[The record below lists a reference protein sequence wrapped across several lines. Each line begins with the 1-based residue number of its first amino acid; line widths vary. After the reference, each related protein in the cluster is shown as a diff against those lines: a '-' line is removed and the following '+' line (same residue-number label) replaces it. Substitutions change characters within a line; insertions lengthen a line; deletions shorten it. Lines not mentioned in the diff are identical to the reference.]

1 MQRQRTGPFNNAAS
15 AGTGSS
21 GTYVTGT
28 VPLSRTGPE
37 TRPPAA
43 AGGGSTTPAGA
54 AAATTTTTPSNNA
67 ADKPPGSDQDQT
79 VPLAE
84 QPLSNAWVQALAA
97 ANTVNSMNRKRNQY
111 GKKKQHIGVPTR
123 PPRSLF
129 CLTLDNP
136 MRRMCISIVE
146 WKPFEYLILITIFAN
161 CIALAT
167 YTPFPQQDSN
177 DVNRNL
183 EYVEYAF
190 LIIFLIEALLKIC
203 AQGFLFHPG
212 AYLRN
217 GWNILDFL
225 IVAVGVISTILSLRN
240 VENNNFD
247 VKALRAFRVF
257 RPLRLVSGVPSL
269 QVVLNSIFRAM
280 VPLLHIA
287 LLVIFVIIIYAVIGL
302 ELFMEYMHKT
312 CYYKD
317 TTIIAM
323 DDPHPCGSGFKCEDL
338 MENGIN
344 NTDCYEYWEGPN
356 DGITTFDNIGLAMLT
371 VFQCI
376 TMEGWT
382 DIMYDINDGAG
393 WWPFFYFV
401 SLIIIGSFFVLN
413 LVLGVLSGEF
423 SKEREKAKA
432 RGAFQKLRE
441 KQQIEE
447 DLRGYLDWITQAEDI
462 DPDNDSEQNKG
473 PPKHDK
479 LFSKK
484 SKSKRK
490 QLVPKPISES
500 DSDDKS
506 EEMGSSEIPQ
516 QQWMQK
522 ERRQLRRWNRRC
534 RRLCR
539 QAVKSQA
546 FYWIVIIM
554 VFFNTVILASEHYN
568 QPSWLRDFQ
577 DFGNLCFVVIFTVE
591 MIIKMYSLGL
601 QGYFVSL
608 FNRFD
613 CFVVCSSIIEV
624 VLIYAHIIPPIG
636 ISVLRCVRLLRVFKA
651 TRYWTALRNLV
662 ASLLNSMRSI
672 ASLLLLL
679 FLFILI
685 FALLGM
691 QVFGG
696 HFNFDSTQLKPRS
709 NFDSFFQS
717 LFTVF
722 QILTGEDWN
731 EVMYD
736 GIQAYGGVKSIGFLA
751 STYFIILYICGN
763 YILLNV
769 FLAIAVDNLA
779 DAESLTALE
788 KEKEEEKR
796 NKSIRRANEFDLS
809 KQLPPGVDPKGVIRG
824 PKRLQEKRKA
834 VFSKEADGSLN
845 HKNKSQ
851 DSEEKVHVIDE
862 DDVKKSLKEPD
873 EDDEEE
879 EEEVETLTTA
889 SARPRRLSELNI
901 PTKTRPMPKAN
912 ALFVFSSSNKF
923 RRFCFMLV
931 NHPYFTNV
939 VLVLIL
945 ISSAMLAAE
954 DPVDEKGNLNRIL
967 SYFDYGFTS
976 IFTIEILL
984 KVVAYG
990 LVFHRGAF
998 CRNSFNLL
1006 DLLVVTVAYISILF
1020 KDQKI
1025 SAVKT
1030 LRVLR
1035 VLRPLRAINRAKG
1048 LKHVVQ
1054 CVFVAI
1060 KTIGNIMLVTLL
1072 LVFMFA
1078 CIGVQLFNGR
1088 FFSCNDSSKLY
1099 EEDCQGHYF
1108 VYKNG
1113 DLNQV
1118 SVEQR
1123 VWSKNEFHFNDV
1135 GNAMLALFTVAT
1147 FEGWPKLL
1155 YVAVDS
1161 TEDDKGPIHSS
1172 RMPVA
1177 VFFFAY
1183 IIVIAFFMVNIFV
1196 GFVIV
1201 TFQNEGEQEYKNC
1214 ELDKNQRNCL
1224 EFALKAK
1231 PQRKYIPKNPKQHL
1245 VWKLVTSRGFEYF
1258 IFVLIMVN
1266 TIILA
1271 MKYRT
1276 QTDTYRNV
1284 LDYMNIVFTAVFTVE
1299 FLLKIIAY
1307 KPKNYFRDYWNF
1319 FDFIIVLGSI
1329 IDIMI
1334 DMFSGNDGKKQ
1345 FSINFFRLFRV
1356 MRLIKLLSRGEGIRT
1371 LLWTFIKS
1379 FQALPYVAL
1388 LIVMLF
1394 FVYAVI
1400 GMQMFGR
1407 IKITLDDA
1415 INRNNNFR
1423 TFPLAVMVLFRSAT
1437 GEAWQQ
1443 IMMACAH
1450 SPNAPCHKNE
1460 EDICGNDFAYF
1471 YFISFY
1477 CICSFLIINLFV
1489 AVIMDN
1495 FDYLTRDWSILGPH
1509 HLDEFVRQWSEFDPD
1524 ATGRIKH
1531 LDVVTLLR
1539 SISPPLG
1546 FGKLCPHRIACKRL
1560 VTMNM
1565 PLNSDGTVMF
1575 NATLFA
1581 LIRTSLKIKT
1591 EGNIDQCNE
1600 ELRTVI
1606 KKIWKRTST
1615 KLLDQVAPPAGA
1627 DDDVTVGKFYAT
1639 FLIQDYFRRFKKRK
1653 QEGLKASGQDNSTFA
1668 LQAGLR
1674 TLHEIGPQIKRAI
1687 SGNLEGMDE
1696 NEQFEHEEPNH
1707 RRSHSLFGTVLNMY
1721 HNRRQSTPMANTH
1734 YQGRDPPPAY
1744 YPNNANTNLVIA
1756 PPSNQH
1762 RKLSPANSLNNY
1774 NHNPQNKSPFNM
1786 SSKSP
1791 SAIRGRGGPYS
1802 PNANSLQVSS
1812 PHTRG
1817 FSPVGNRI
1825 PGGRGMPNNRGPGN
1839 RYSTKEGRQPLLP
1852 NEDRHHHHHNNHHH
1866 SPDSPYDDDDVED
1879 IEPKSPSS
1887 PPVPDEEYHPEP
1899 YQQPY
1904 REPYRDYSSLY
1915 TVYEEPPTL
1924 RTECYQEEDEDNLS
1938 ETSSHPPTSPLLSPQ
1953 RSPSSSRSH
1962 SPTPPPQHNSSNHPS
1977 PSANLTLDFSTTVPS
1992 PTETSLPK
2000 LEGESIGSRSV
2011 THSPRK
2017 SPAGSPSRR
2026 LLLPS
2031 CVGKSDG
2038 LVPAGDRKTA
2048 VPIKLAQAQVM
2059 AVAGMTPE
2067 GKTRNSTGR
2076 MWLTPPSS
2084 PRRIR
2089 SSLHTPA
2096 PRPTTQSSHLLPTT
2110 GSASNSTMSHIV
2122 VKEPLAQ
2129 RHSTGEI
2136 GTSRDPSAA
2145 FFKSLTK
2152 SKTLQQS
2159 VPRNNPSPEEV
2170 AGSAESLV
2178 AQVLAGEGISPI
2190 HDRDLINMA
2199 ERELA
2204 EACNMTQAELD
2215 SAAHRILFP
2224 KDKMA
2229 NVPVVTTTST
2239 SVDTQLPYFD
2249 HLGGYELRDYTRRS
2263 GHNRTNDND
2272 EEDGDGSR
2280 AGHETDSDT
2289 ELGTMEADEH
2299 GVLYVT
2305 TL

>member
-1 MQRQRTGPFNNAAS
+1 MQRQRTGPVNNAAS

-28 VPLSRTGPE
+28 VPLSRPGPT

-43 AGGGSTTPAGA
+43 AGSTTTPAV
-54 AAATTTTTPSNNA
+54 AAATTTTTAPPSNNA
-67 ADKPPGSDQDQT
+67 AAAPDPPGPDQDGA
-79 VPLAE
+79 VAK

-97 ANTVNSMNRKRNQY
+97 ANTANSMKY
-111 GKKKQHIGVPTR
+111 GKKKQHIGAPTR

-167 YTPFPQQDSN
+167 YTPFPKQDSN

-240 VENNNFD
+240 VENTNFD

-312 CYYKD
+312 CYFKD
-317 TTIIAM
+317 TSIIAM
-323 DDPHPCGSGFKCEDL
+323 DDPHPCGNGFRCTDL
-338 MENGIN
+338 LEVGIN
-344 NTDCYEYWEGPN
+344 NTDCLEKWEGPN

-393 WWPFFYFV
+393 PWWPFLYFV

-462 DPDNDSEQNKG
+462 DPDNDSEQNPG
-473 PPKHDK
+473 PPKHGK

-484 SKSKRK
+484 SKSKQK

-554 VFFNTVILASEHYN
+554 VFFNTVILASEHYS
-568 QPSWLRDFQ
+568 QPAWLTDFQ
-577 DFGNLCFVVIFTVE
+577 DFGNLCFVVIFTIE

-624 VLIYAHIIPPIG
+624 VFIYAHIIPPIG

-696 HFNFDSTQLKPRS
+696 HFNFDSTKLKPRS

-834 VFSKEADGSLN
+834 AFGKESDGSLN
-845 HKNKSQ
+845 HKSKSQ
-851 DSEEKVHVIDE
+851 DSEENVNVIDE

-873 EDDEEE
+873 EDDKEEE
-879 EEEVETLTTA
+879 EAESLTTA
-889 SARPRRLSELNI
+889 SARPRRLSNINI
-901 PTKTRPMPKAN
+901 PTKTRPIPKAN
-912 ALFVFSSSNKF
+912 SLFVFSNTNRF
-923 RRFCFMLV
+923 RRLCYNLV

-945 ISSAMLAAE
+945 ISSTMLAAE
-954 DPVDEKGNLNRIL
+954 DPLDEDKRRNYIL
-967 SYFDYGFTS
+967 SLFDYGFTS

-990 LVFHRGAF
+990 LVFHQGAF

-1006 DLLVVTVAYISILF
+1006 DLLVVTVAYISIIF
-1020 KDQKI
+1020 DDTKI

-1078 CIGVQLFNGR
+1078 CIGVQLFRGR

-1113 DLNQV
+1113 DLDQV

-1161 TEDDKGPIHSS
+1161 TEDDKGPVHSS

-1224 EFALKAK
+1224 AFALKAK
-1231 PQRKYIPKNPKQHL
+1231 PVRKYIPKNPKQHL
-1245 VWKLVTSRGFEYF
+1245 VWKLVTSRAFEYF

-1276 QTDTYRNV
+1276 QTEAYKNV

-1307 KPKNYFRDYWNF
+1307 KPKNYFRDYWNA

-1334 DMFSGNDGKKQ
+1334 DMFSANEKKQ

-1400 GMQMFGR
+1400 GMQMFGK
-1407 IKITLDDA
+1407 IKLSLDGA
-1415 INRNNNFR
+1415 LNRNNNFR
-1423 TFPLAVMVLFRSAT
+1423 TFPTAVMVLFRSAT

-1443 IMMACAH
+1443 IMMACSQ
-1450 SPNAPCHKNE
+1450 SPKAPCQRDDTE
-1460 EDICGNDFAYF
+1460 ICGNNFAYV

-1477 CICSFLIINLFV
+1477 SICSFLIINLFV

-1600 ELRTVI
+1600 ELRAVI

-1653 QEGLKASGQDNSTFA
+1653 QEGLKIPGQPDSTFA

-1696 NEQFEHEEPNH
+1696 NEQFEHDEPNH

-1744 YPNNANTNLVIA
+1744 YPNNATNNLVSS

-1786 SSKSP
+1786 SSSKSP

-1817 FSPVGNRI
+1817 FSPVGNRN

-1839 RYSTKEGRQPLLP
+1839 RYSTKEGRQPLLQ
-1852 NEDRHHHHHNNHHH
+1852 NEDRHHHHHHNNNHHH
-1866 SPDSPYDDDDVED
+1866 SPDSPYDDDDVEE
-1879 IEPKSPSS
+1879 IEPKAPSS
-1887 PPVPDEEYHPEP
+1887 PQVVDEEYQPEP

-1953 RSPSSSRSH
+1953 RSPSSSRGH
-1962 SPTPPPQHNSSNHPS
+1962 SPTPPPHQNSSNHPS
-1977 PSANLTLDFSTTVPS
+1977 SPSPTKLTLDFSTTVPS

-2031 CVGKSDG
+2031 GKSDG

-2048 VPIKLAQAQVM
+2048 VPLKLAQAQVM

-2110 GSASNSTMSHIV
+2110 GSTSNSTSTHMM

-2152 SKTLQQS
+2152 PKTS

-2190 HDRDLINMA
+2190 RDRDLINMA

-2204 EACNMTQAELD
+2204 EACNMTQAQLD

-2224 KDKMA
+2224 KDKLA
-2229 NVPVVTTTST
+2229 NVPVVTTTVT
-2239 SVDTQLPYFD
+2239 QDTQLPYFD

-2263 GHNRTNDND
+2263 GGHDRTNDDDD
-2272 EEDGDGSR
+2272 EEGGRR
-2280 AGHETDSDT
+2280 AGREADSDT
-2289 ELGTMEADEH
+2289 ESGTIEADEH